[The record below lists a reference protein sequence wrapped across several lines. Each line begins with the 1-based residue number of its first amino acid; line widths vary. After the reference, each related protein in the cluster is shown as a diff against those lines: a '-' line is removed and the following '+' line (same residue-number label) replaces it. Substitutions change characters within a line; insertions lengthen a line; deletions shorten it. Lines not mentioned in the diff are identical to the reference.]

1 MDNKELK
8 KNSKVLLFSVFIVL
22 ILGIFG
28 LIMFHQLKHG
38 DFPIHIAWAKEY
50 SENGYLYKMA
60 HPFFAKLVTV
70 VRALLPANLL
80 TWISPLAKQ
89 VYDLKAFEISALIVS
104 SLAYLATGLIMLKRV
119 IRDWNIKK
127 ETGLYFAGLA
137 VLIIMLLGPI
147 FIFTFSE
154 RMYSGYLSANRYDSP
169 TYILLRPFALLIF
182 FGIVDNFTEKWN
194 WKESLLMVLVMMCA
208 TLTKPT
214 FTMTIIPA
222 IGLLTLLRIKQFRK
236 INWAYLFFPFALT
249 AFIVL
254 VGQFIINYTGDRG
267 DRIILAPFQAILY
280 IVPNIHTVFFLVL
293 MSLVFPLAVSLLN
306 WKQVKND
313 FTFQL
318 GWVNLF
324 LGLIVALMF
333 GEEINMG
340 LNNLWNSPTL
350 GAFIL
355 FFITVAWWGKDLLD
369 SRQAQKK
376 ITKKQIVTSTLLL
389 LHFICGIIYYV
400 AILINIGVNVG

>member
-1 MDNKELK
+1 MDNAETK
-8 KNSKVLLFSVFIVL
+8 KRNKVLLYSIL
-22 ILGIFG
+22 ILLIMGIFG

-80 TWISPLAKQ
+80 TWINPMAKQ

-104 SLAYLATGLIMLKRV
+104 TLAYLATGLIMVKRM
-119 IRDWNIKK
+119 IRNWNIEK
-127 ETGLYFAGLA
+127 GSVLYFAGFT
-137 VLIIMLLGPI
+137 VFIILLLGPI
-147 FIFTFSE
+147 FIFTFPE
-154 RMYSGYLSANRYDSP
+154 RMYLGYLSVNRYDSP
-169 TYILLRPFALLIF
+169 TYVLLKPFALLIF
-182 FGIVDNFTEKWN
+182 FGVVDNFTEKWS
-194 WKESLLMVLVMMCA
+194 WKESVLMALVMMCA

-214 FTMTIIPA
+214 FTMSILPA
-222 IGLLTLLRIKQFRK
+222 IGLLTLLKIKQFRK
-236 INWAYLFFPFALT
+236 INWAYLIIPLGLT
-249 AFIVL
+249 ALIVL
-254 VGQFIINYTGDRG
+254 AGQFMINYTGDRG
-267 DRIILAPFQAILY
+267 DRIILAPFEAISYL
-280 IVPNIHTVFFLVL
+280 VPNIPMVFFLVI
-293 MSLVFPLAVSLLN
+293 MSIVFPLAVTLLN

-318 GWVNLF
+318 GWANLF
-324 LGLIVALMF
+324 MGLIIALMF

-355 FFITVAWWGKDLLD
+355 FLVTVMWWGKDLMK
-369 SRQAQKK
+369 SRQAQTKLTK
-376 ITKKQIVTSTLLL
+376 NQLITSSILL
-389 LHFICGIIYYV
+389 LHLVCGIIYYAAV
-400 AILINIGVNVG
+400 LVNTGVNVG